1 MRGDHLIRAPVS
13 EVFNTDEDLWGIMG
27 RSPGRSQR
35 LQMVMPGFA
44 NLCGYFKNLRG
55 AFAALALPPRT
66 QVIFLGFL
74 WENLP
79 KDALVIDVGCGIGT
93 QTARIA
99 RRVPNLNIVD
109 QDLPHVI
116 ANETVPVRRKFP
128 LC

>member
-1 MRGDHLIRAPVS
+1 
-13 EVFNTDEDLWGIMG
+13 
-27 RSPGRSQR
+27 
-35 LQMVMPGFA
+35 MVMPGFT
-44 NLCGYFKNLRG
+44 NLCGYFMNLRG
-55 AFAALALPPRT
+55 AFAALAFPLRT
-66 QVIFLGFL
+66 QVIFPGFL

-79 KDALVIDVGCGIGT
+79 KDTLVIDVGCGIGT

-99 RRVPNLNIVD
+99 RRGPNLNIVG